1 MTQINQ
7 IEIESFPVFK
17 TFEAFNAIFL
27 QKSAEFSQKMP
38 RSLIYEESEKIFIE
52 KFKARAYG
60 SYESFKNVR
69 NSNVKNKK
77 A

>member
-1 MTQINQ
+1 MTTTAQ
-7 IEIESFPVFK
+7 IEIESYPVFK
-17 TFEAFNAIFL
+17 TFDAFNAIFL

-38 RSLIYEESEKIFIE
+38 RSLIYEEAEKVFIE

-69 NSNVKNKK
+69 NSNVKHKK

>member
-1 MTQINQ
+1 MQLAN

-17 TFEAFNAIFL
+17 TFSAFYPIFL
-27 QKSAEFSQKMP
+27 QKSVEFNAKMP
-38 RSLIYEESEKIFIE
+38 RSIIYEESEKVFIE
-52 KFKARAYG
+52 TYRARAYG
-60 SYESFKNVR
+60 SYESFKNVM